1 MTKKL
6 MGMAKTNNANE
17 KEIKAST
24 KNLEVINQAI
34 GTNSAVMRLLSDKL
48 LEQYEDGDRRADR
61 LDDAITRLD
70 EATRA
75 LETLRDYE
83 RETIK
88 LCESNKQVPRV

>member
-1 MTKKL
+1 

-24 KNLEVINQAI
+24 KNLEVINQVI

-88 LCESNKQVPRV
+88 LCESN

>member
-1 MTKKL
+1 MAKKI
-6 MGMAKTNNANE
+6 MGMAKTYNANE

-34 GTNSAVMRLLSDKL
+34 STNAAVMRLLSDKL

-88 LCESNKQVPRV
+88 LCESNE

>member
-1 MTKKL
+1 

-24 KNLEVINQAI
+24 KNLEVINQAV

-88 LCESNKQVPRV
+88 FCESDK

>member
-88 LCESNKQVPRV
+88 FCESDK

>member
-1 MTKKL
+1 MAKKI
-6 MGMAKTNNANE
+6 MGMAITNNANE

-48 LEQYEDGDRRADR
+48 LDQYEDGDRRADR

-75 LETLRDYE
+75 LETLRDCE

-88 LCESNKQVPRV
+88 LCESNE